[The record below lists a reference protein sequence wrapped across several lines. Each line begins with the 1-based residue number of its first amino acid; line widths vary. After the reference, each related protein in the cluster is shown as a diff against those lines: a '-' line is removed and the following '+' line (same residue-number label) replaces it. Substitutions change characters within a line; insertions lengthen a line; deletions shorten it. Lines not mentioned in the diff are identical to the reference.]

1 VEDEQ
6 KNLRG
11 LLMALAMDFG
21 VRAKNVFASMEALDE
36 SDYPGDA
43 GELEAA
49 SKVWT
54 TAAGLI
60 WSLLGTEPAHGTDR
74 ALVRIGLT
82 DLAKLLTKSEQQASE
97 NAMLHDAIEGW
108 RSRVAE
114 LEAQLADVGS
124 LKGLQNPVTM
134 FAREHRDVRSPVIE
148 QDILSLYIAGGS
160 SERLTVGRPWID
172 RAIAECARITH
183 DWTRS
188 DGYEQT
194 RPSDTFLRGQAM
206 VDTQAVISA
215 DVFWL
220 LAPVELSEGAS
231 TELGIALAASILTR
245 INSGKPR
252 ARIIVSGPWARR
264 NLFALLAD
272 EIYETHE
279 EAWEAIRER
288 VTPGGTR

>member
-1 VEDEQ
+1 VEEDQ

-11 LLMALAMDFG
+11 LMMALAVDFG
-21 VRAKNVFASMEALDE
+21 VRAKNAFASMEALDE
-36 SDYPGDA
+36 ADYPGDA
-43 GELEAA
+43 SELEAA
-49 SKVWT
+49 SKVWSK
-54 TAAGLI
+54 AAGLI
-60 WSLLGTEPAHGTDR
+60 WSLLGAEPAHGTDR

-82 DLAKLLTKSEQQASE
+82 DLANLLTKGEQQASE

-114 LEAQLADVGS
+114 LEAQLAGQPATHSLVSDVHTN
-124 LKGLQNPVTM
+124 Q
-134 FAREHRDVRSPVIE
+134 
-148 QDILSLYIAGGS
+148 QDTLSLYIAGGS

-172 RAIAECARITH
+172 RAIAEGARITY

-245 INSGKPR
+245 TNSGKPR
-252 ARIIVSGPWARR
+252 TRIVVSGPWAHR

-272 EIYETHE
+272 ETYETHE
-279 EAWEAIRER
+279 QAWDAIRPLVIR
-288 VTPGGTR
+288 SAA